1 MSGTLTAT
9 TKLLTKAKMRASEWM
24 PYFSHVLFPMRGTE
38 TTDVPTMC
46 VDEYCRLYY
55 NPEFIG
61 KLSVN
66 LVAYVLLHEVLHV
79 ALSHHRRRTNFIPD
93 ATPEMLYWYNVA
105 ADLAI
110 QQMLAKH
117 HQRYEPK
124 DIVSHATIHRLL
136 KCEPHEA
143 TALLGR
149 GWTTERYFEVM
160 WAYVQKQKKQGQK
173 CPKPGQAGQPQPSG
187 GPGQQPPQQGQ
198 QQQQQGQQPQ
208 AGQPGDDPFGDVL
221 NPKDCGSNS
230 DGKKRPWEKKP
241 RLADAAMV
249 EGKLREAQRQ
259 VNKAEQTKPGSTPG
273 GLAQSLKVR
282 LEPQP
287 DPFKELEHCTSNS
300 VTGSGAAA
308 ELTYAVCY
316 RRQQE
321 FMARMR
327 GPRRV
332 MPECTVIVDTSGSMN
347 CGDIRNKALV
357 AVSQGL
363 RKVHRPRV
371 ICFDAAVH
379 SDKRLGSMKDFKWIG
394 NGGTNMAAAVEM
406 TQKKHRPDAIVVITD
421 GETGWP
427 QQRTRAKL
435 IIALCKK
442 TSYPTP
448 SWAKVVHC
456 YREAPTYAS

>member
-1 MSGTLTAT
+1 MTGTLTAT
-9 TKLLTKAKMRASEWM
+9 TKLLTKAKMRATEWM
-24 PYFSHVLFPMRGTE
+24 PYFAHVLFPMRATE
-38 TTDVPTMC
+38 TTEVETMC

-66 LVAYVLLHEVLHV
+66 TVAYVLLHEVLHV
-79 ALSHHRRRTNFIPD
+79 ALSHHRRRTGFIPD
-93 ATPEMLYWYNVA
+93 ATPEMMYWFNVA

-117 HQRYEPK
+117 HQQYEPK

-160 WAYVQKQKKQGQK
+160 WAYVQKQKKQQQK
-173 CPKPGQAGQPQPSG
+173 QPKPGQSGQPQPSG

-198 QQQQQGQQPQ
+198 QQQKQGQQPQ

-259 VNKAEQTKPGSTPG
+259 VSKAEQTKPGSTPG

-287 DPFKELEHCTSNS
+287 DPFDELRNCVARS
-300 VTGSGAAA
+300 VASPVGAD
-308 ELTYAVCY
+308 EPTYAVLY
-316 RRQQE
+316 RRQQP
-321 FMARMR
+321 FMARLR

-332 MPECTVIVDTSGSMN
+332 APECTVILDTSGSMGSGN
-347 CGDIRNKALV
+347 IRNRAMV
-357 AVSQGL
+357 AVAQGI
-363 RKVHRPRV
+363 RKVQRPRV
-371 ICFDAAVH
+371 ICFDAAEH
-379 SDKRLGSMKDFKWIG
+379 SNKKLSSMKDFQWVG

-406 TQKKHRPDAIVVITD
+406 TEKKHRPDAIVVITD

-427 QQRTRAKL
+427 RQRGRARL
-435 IIALCKK
+435 IVALCKK